1 MTGIVVTQIEP
12 MSTRGVAGYQA
23 VVDHLRREFTLGRI
37 RPGERLP
44 AERQLAEHLGVA
56 RETLR
61 QAYRVLEGAG
71 QLEIHRGSRG
81 GAVVLET
88 FGDKQQLLSEVKA
101 HAGDILQLIEF
112 RTIVEAA
119 AAELAA
125 RRRTSAQLEAME
137 LASRE
142 LDAAELLTDFR
153 HADTR
158 FHLAIAAAAGNA
170 QLEVA
175 IEDARVA
182 MFQPVDVLDFD
193 FVKEASVDGHAAVL
207 DAIRARDSAR
217 AAEAMREHIGATRGH
232 LDELMAG
239 WGLPRLE
246 DPHD

>member
-1 MTGIVVTQIEP
+1 VGTQIEP
-12 MSTRGVAGYQA
+12 MATRGVAGYQA

-44 AERQLAEHLGVA
+44 AERQLAERLGVA

-71 QLEIHRGSRG
+71 QLEIRRGSHG

-88 FGDKQQLLSEVKA
+88 LGDKTLLLSEMRA
-101 HAGDILQLIEF
+101 HARDIAELIEF
-112 RTIVEAA
+112 RTVVEAA

-125 RRRTSAQLEAME
+125 LRRTPAQLDE
-137 LASRE
+137 LDAASRE
-142 LDAAELLTDFR
+142 LDASELLTDFR

-158 FHLAIAAAAGNA
+158 FHLAVAAAAGNT
-170 QLEVA
+170 QLEIA

-193 FVKEASVDGHAAVL
+193 LVKEASIDGHAAVL
-207 DAIRARDSAR
+207 DAIRAGDPAR
-217 AAEAMREHIGATRGH
+217 AATARAMRDHIGMTREH
-232 LDELMAG
+232 LDELMTG
-239 WGLPRLE
+239 WGLPRLA
-246 DPHD
+246 DTRPTP

>member
-1 MTGIVVTQIEP
+1 MQIEP

-23 VVDHLRREFTLGRI
+23 VVDHLRREFSLGRI

-88 FGDKQQLLSEVKA
+88 LGDKTLLLSEVRA
-101 HAGDILQLIEF
+101 HAHDIAELIEF
-112 RTIVEAA
+112 RTVVEAA

-125 RRRTSAQLEAME
+125 LRRTPEQLAE
-137 LASRE
+137 LESASRE
-142 LDAAELLTDFR
+142 LDAAELLVDFR

-158 FHLAIAAAAGNA
+158 FHLAVAAAAGNTH
-170 QLEVA
+170 LEIA

-193 FVKEASVDGHAAVL
+193 FVKDASVEGHAAVL
-207 DAIRARDSAR
+207 DAIRAGDGAR
-217 AAEAMREHIGATRGH
+217 AAQAMRDHIGATRGN
-232 LDELMAG
+232 LNELMAG
-239 WGLPRLE
+239 WGLPAIG
-246 DPHD
+246 DTPV

>member
-1 MTGIVVTQIEP
+1 VVTQIEP
-12 MSTRGVAGYQA
+12 MATRGVAGYQA

-44 AERQLAEHLGVA
+44 AERQLAERLGVA

-71 QLEIHRGSRG
+71 QLEIRRGSQG

-88 FGDKQQLLSEVKA
+88 LGDKTLLLSEMRA
-101 HAGDILQLIEF
+101 HAYDIVELIEF
-112 RTIVEAA
+112 RTVVEAA

-125 RRRTSAQLEAME
+125 VRRTPEQLDELEA
-137 LASRE
+137 ACRE

-158 FHLAIAAAAGNA
+158 FHLAVASAAGNT
-170 QLEVA
+170 QLEIA

-193 FVKEASVDGHAAVL
+193 LVKEAIVDGHATVL
-207 DAIRARDSAR
+207 DAIRAGDPQR
-217 AAEAMREHIGATRGH
+217 AADAMREHIGVTRDH
-232 LDELMAG
+232 LDELMTG
-239 WGLPRLE
+239 WGMPRLG
-246 DPHD
+246 DTAPSG